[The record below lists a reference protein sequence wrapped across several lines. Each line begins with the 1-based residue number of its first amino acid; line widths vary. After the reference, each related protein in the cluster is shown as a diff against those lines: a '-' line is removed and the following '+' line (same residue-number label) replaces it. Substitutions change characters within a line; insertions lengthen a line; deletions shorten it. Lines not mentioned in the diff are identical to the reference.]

1 MENEKAKVEMVKFS
15 VPRLT
20 DKELDNM
27 QFMLIEKIGLLCD
40 SVLHEGEPLY
50 DVSGEITE
58 CLTILKKLNLS

>member
-27 QFMLIEKIGLLCD
+27 QFMLIEKIGLLRFHMRFG
-40 SVLHEGEPLY
+40 VARRRA
-50 DVSGEITE
+50 VNTRF
-58 CLTILKKLNLS
+58 